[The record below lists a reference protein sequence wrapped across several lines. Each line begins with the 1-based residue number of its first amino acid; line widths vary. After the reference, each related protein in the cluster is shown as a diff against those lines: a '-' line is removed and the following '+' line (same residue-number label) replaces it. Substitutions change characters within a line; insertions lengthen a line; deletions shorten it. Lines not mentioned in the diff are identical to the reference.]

1 MERIRTGVI
10 GVGRMGKH
18 HCRVHSGLKESHLVG
33 IFDINKQ
40 TAKEISEIYEVP
52 SYDRLDDLLNDVDA
66 VSIATPTP
74 THYEL
79 IKRCIDHKIHVL
91 VEKPITDCSENALK
105 LIDLVDGINLIIMVG
120 HIERFNPTYT
130 ELKNVLETQKVLAI
144 NFRRLSPYRVSNK
157 DVDVVM
163 DLMVHDLD
171 LCLDLTG
178 AEPTSIN
185 AYGIKPFSDGLDH
198 VVAQLF
204 YSDGPL
210 ITLTASRVTEGKI
223 RMVEVTTEEA
233 FIEADF
239 LNKNIY
245 VHRCSSGEYSSNR
258 NNGVKYQQESMIQRI
273 LVPNAEPLA
282 LEIKHF
288 ITCII
293 NKTSPDV
300 PIHTGARALLLVE
313 QIRNQVEMENSKFSI
328 HTKKASA

>member
-1 MERIRTGVI
+1 M
-10 GVGRMGKH
+10 
-18 HCRVHSGLKESHLVG
+18 VG
-33 IFDINKQ
+33 IFDINKHAA
-40 TAKEISEIYEVP
+40 TELSEINQVP
-52 SYDRLDDLLNDVDA
+52 AYNNLDDLLNEVDA
-66 VSIATPTP
+66 VSIATPTS
-74 THYEL
+74 THFEL
-79 IKRCIDHKIHVL
+79 ITHCLDYKIHVL
-91 VEKPITDCSENALK
+91 VEKPITDCMEHANQLV
-105 LIDLVDGINLIIMVG
+105 DLVDRNNRIVMVG
-120 HIERFNPTYT
+120 HIERFNPTYI
-130 ELKNVLETQKVLAI
+130 ELKHVLETQKVLAI

-178 AEPTSIN
+178 TEPTSIN

-210 ITLTASRVTEGKI
+210 ITLTASRITEGKI

-245 VHRCSSGEYSSNR
+245 VHRCSSGEYSSNK
-258 NNGVKYQQESMIQRI
+258 NDGVKYQQDSMIQRI
-273 LVPNAEPLA
+273 VVPNAEPLA

-288 ITCII
+288 LSCII
-293 NKTSPDV
+293 NNTIPSV
-300 PIHTGARALLLVE
+300 PIRTGIKALMLVE
-313 QIRNQVEMENSKFSI
+313 QIRQRAELANLTPGIQTGSKYT
-328 HTKKASA
+328 H